1 MWTPFIFTISAP
13 VMSYVV
19 VDFPAPVFARNMIR
33 AEIFSKFGIYE
44 SDAFKRKKN
53 C

>member
-1 MWTPFIFTISAP
+1 MCTPFFLTISAP
-13 VMSYVV
+13 VTSYVV
-19 VDFPAPVFARNMIR
+19 VDFPAPVFARNIIR
-33 AEIFSKFGIYE
+33 AVIFSKFGIYE